1 MPMNRSPCLHLLSLG
16 LLCDPLPHLVV
27 PPGMTALQ
35 ESRTEPPP
43 RPTPEALRESG
54 VHAHQVD
61 RNVSLHE
68 APLRLSGV
76 QVIGRETVG
85 TGDDQ
90 RELVKFRADIAICD
104 IINLNYRF
112 YPRSAYEA
120 AIARATPWMEQ
131 GKLTGLL
138 EHPGWDDGW
147 KGRLDAVAARWTALG
162 IEEKDVEFP
171 PDSGI
176 RVRKPVVWGEGV
188 YTRTASGELIQTLN
202 EDGVFVG
209 ISTNGYSSV
218 EWVPFGELGIP
229 DPSGMIDPEL
239 EIPVTGDDLAF
250 LTIDFVALPAN
261 SGGQVYA
268 ESGGYG
274 PPPQRAPA
282 APTPTPTPTP
292 ITPPTPPVPV
302 PGKESYMHPKIKA
315 LLERFGKTLEQVK
328 TDHPAEYLIA
338 LEEAARDGHANQE
351 AATQLAT
358 AQSQLVTAQ
367 TQLAQT
373 QAALRL
379 SEGNRVTESR
389 TAMVDAAL
397 NAAALPKLPP
407 LEVGGETV
415 DLNAKFREGLVAAA
429 IAADS
434 DEAAT
439 ALLTQQIAIRA
450 HELAGEGVN
459 GVLPPRTPTQGPKL
473 PIGDNGATPPL
484 EFSQES
490 AASLTANPYI
500 LRMRG

>member
-76 QVIGRETVG
+76 QVIGREMVG
-85 TGDDQ
+85 TGADQ

-162 IEEKDVEFP
+162 IEEKEVEFP
-171 PDSGI
+171 PDSGV
-176 RVRKPVVWGEGV
+176 RVSKPVVWGEGV

-218 EWVPFGELGIP
+218 EWVPFGELGIA
-229 DPSGMIDPEL
+229 DPSGLIDPEL

-282 APTPTPTPTP
+282 APTPTPVPS
-292 ITPPTPPVPV
+292 PTPPAPVPV
-302 PGKESYMHPKIKA
+302 KESHMHPKIKA
-315 LLERFGKTLEQVK
+315 LLERLGKTLEQVK
-328 TDHPAEYLIA
+328 ADHPTEYLA
-338 LEEAARDGHANQE
+338 TLEEAARDGHANQE
-351 AATQLAT
+351 AAAQLAT
-358 AQSQLVTAQ
+358 AQGQLATTQ

-389 TAMVDAAL
+389 TAMVDKAL
-397 NAAALPKLPP
+397 NDAALPQLPP
-407 LEVGGETV
+407 LEVGGETI

-429 IAADS
+429 VAADS

-439 ALLTQQIAIRA
+439 ALLTQQIAIRK
-450 HELAGEGVN
+450 HELAGQQTEGVPN
-459 GVLPPRTPTQGPKL
+459 VRPARPPVQAPNL

-484 EFSQES
+484 EFNQES
-490 AASLTANPYI
+490 AASLTGNPYI